1 METNLQGRLRNTP
14 LPVSHALLPLFEAVV
29 NAIHSVDEAHKTDP
43 ERRKISLEVVRAPQ
57 SPVLND
63 SADFKKIASLS
74 PVQGF
79 VVTDNGVGFTDQ
91 NLKSFETLDSDF
103 KASIGC
109 RGVGRLLW
117 LKAFERA
124 EISSA
129 YANGNGELY
138 LRTFSFNPAS
148 GTHNFT
154 NDLKAPGDDA
164 LTSVRLEGFKKWYS
178 DRAPRSAQKLA
189 VSLLEHC
196 LWYFVR
202 PGGAPHIEIVD
213 DTERLHLDDVYDTYM
228 CRSASTE
235 TLKVR
240 DQDFSLTHVKLKA
253 NSGKQHQ
260 IAWCAAGRL
269 VKEESITGKVP
280 GLHGRLQDGAEEF
293 TYSCYV
299 SSPYLDERVRSER
312 FAFDI
317 NEVNDDLFADV
328 DLSLREIR
336 TAVLDSVAHHLSE
349 HLEENRN
356 AGRERVERFVTNRAP
371 RYRPVLGRMQTET
384 FDVDPTISD
393 RDLDLLLHRQLAD
406 FEAVLLT
413 DGHEL
418 MKVDDSETANDYEI
432 RLSSYLD
439 RANELK
445 NSDLVN
451 YVFHR
456 KVILDLLQKA
466 IQRGADGKYAREDV
480 VHELI
485 MPMRKTSN
493 EVKTDSSNLWLI
505 DERLAF
511 HTYLASDKPLSSMP
525 ITASKSSKEP
535 DICVLNVYDEPLLVA
550 EGQSLPL
557 ASIVIL
563 EIKRPMRDDAA
574 AGESKD
580 PVEQALGYLKRIR
593 DGGAMTP
600 QGRLIPGSQSIP
612 GFCYVLCD
620 LTPSIKERCLM
631 LTLRETSDFMGY
643 FGFNPNYN
651 AYIEVISFD
660 RLLNGARERNRA
672 FFDHLGLPAT

>member
-1 METNLQGRLRNTP
+1 LETNLQGRLRNTP
-14 LPVSHALLPLFEAVV
+14 LPASHGLLPLFEAVV
-29 NAIHSVDEAHKTDP
+29 NSIHSVDEAYRNRP
-43 ERRKISLEVVRAPQ
+43 ELRKIRLEIVRAPHTPLLENTTEYKRVAPLP
-57 SPVLND
+57 PVE
-63 SADFKKIASLS
+63 
-74 PVQGF
+74 GF
-79 VVTDNGVGFTDQ
+79 AVTDNGVGFTDQ
-91 NLKSFETLDSDF
+91 NLRSFETLDTDYKSNL
-103 KASIGC
+103 GC

-117 LKAFERA
+117 LKAFERVDVH
-124 EISSA
+124 ST
-129 YANGNGELY
+129 YADPDGKLC
-138 LRTFSFNPAS
+138 LRAFSFSSTRGTYDFKNILSAS
-148 GTHNFT
+148 GAEVSTT
-154 NDLKAPGDDA
+154 I
-164 LTSVRLEGFKKWYS
+164 RLEGLKKWYS
-178 DRAPRSAQKLA
+178 ERLPRTAQRIA

-202 PGGAPHIEIVD
+202 PGGAPQIEVID
-213 DTERLHLDDVYDTYM
+213 DAEKLKLDDVYEAYM
-228 CRSASTE
+228 CESASTE
-235 TLKVR
+235 TVKLR
-240 DQDFSLTHVKLKA
+240 EQEFALTHVKLKA
-253 NSGKQHQ
+253 SSGKQHQ

-280 GLHGRLQDGAEEF
+280 GLHGRLHDGSEEF

-328 DLSLREIR
+328 DFSLREIR
-336 TAVLDSVAHHLSE
+336 TAVLQSVASHLSE
-349 HLEENRN
+349 YLDENRN
-356 AGRERVERFVTNRAP
+356 AGRERVERFITKQAP

-384 FDVDPTISD
+384 LDVDPSISD
-393 RDLDLLLHRQLAD
+393 RDLDLLLHRQLSD
-406 FEAVLLT
+406 FEATLLS

-418 MKVDDSETANDYEI
+418 MKVDDETQDDYKA

-445 NSDLVN
+445 NSDLAN

-466 IQRGADGKYAREDV
+466 IRRGPDGKYAREDT

-493 EVKTDSSNLWLI
+493 EVKADSANLWLI

-511 HTYLASDKPLSSMP
+511 HTYLASDKPLSAMP
-525 ITASKSSKEP
+525 ITRSKSGKEP

-550 EGQSLPL
+550 EGQTLPL
-557 ASIVIL
+557 ASLVIV
-563 EIKRPMRDDAA
+563 EIKRPMRNDAA
-574 AGESKD
+574 SGESKD

-593 DGGAMTP
+593 NDGATTP
-600 QGRLIPGSQSIP
+600 EGRPISGSQSIP

-620 LTPSIKERCLM
+620 LTQSIKERCLM
-631 LTLRETSDFMGY
+631 LGLRETSDYMGY

-672 FFDHLGLPAT
+672 FFDHLGLPAN